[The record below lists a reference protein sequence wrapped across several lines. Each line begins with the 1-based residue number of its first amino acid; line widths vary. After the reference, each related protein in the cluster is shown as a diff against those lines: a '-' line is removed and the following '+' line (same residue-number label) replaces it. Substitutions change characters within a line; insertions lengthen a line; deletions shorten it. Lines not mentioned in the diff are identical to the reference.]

1 MRSTRFKNLRRMIV
15 AGLACGAGAAPAA
28 GPVYLHQGSSWTP
41 AARADFYTRDQGS
54 RLVPYA
60 WAKAL
65 KAPSGA
71 PFLGDGLARYG
82 YLPNPANANGL
93 PVGFMTG
100 TYAQTPYLSMNCSA
114 CHTRQ
119 IVVGSTEYRVDGGPA
134 IVDFHALLADLDAAV
149 GAVLAGDAAF
159 AAFAAQVL
167 GPGAPPG
174 RVAALRQEVSDYHL
188 REHTL
193 VTRALPP
200 QGWGLGRL
208 DAVSMIYN
216 RLVGMDI
223 GPPPSRLIPEN
234 IALADAPVRYPFLWN
249 AAKQDRTQWPGFSK
263 NGDDLFAMARNLGQV
278 YGVFGIF
285 RPSRQGGHVDFTAG
299 NSAQFKGLDRI
310 EHLVRKIGA
319 PRWPWALDSGLV
331 AQGKRIY
338 ERRTQDGGC
347 TECHGKR
354 PGAFRFIPPRSTW
367 ATPLCDV
374 GTDKREYAIL
384 HRNVKSGV
392 FEGAKAPVGNA
403 IGADADTFALLG
415 VAVIGSIFQQ
425 AFGVSLFK
433 YGNAETAAV
442 TPKRHKPA
450 AEQLLA
456 TYKPAAPDACG
467 GKSGPIKYESRVMH
481 GIWAAAPYLHNGSVP
496 TLADLLK
503 SPRNRPDKFE
513 VGNRYDIALVGL
525 ARSQAPGAQERN
537 TRGCSENDLES
548 GESRCGH
555 DYGTNLG
562 DSEKKALL
570 EYLKAL

>member
-1 MRSTRFKNLRRMIV
+1 MRSTRFRIFRKLT
-15 AGLACGAGAAPAA
+15 AAALACSAGVAAAA

-41 AARADFYTRDQGS
+41 SARADFYTRDQGS
-54 RLVPYA
+54 RLIPYA

-65 KAPSGA
+65 KAPDGA
-71 PFLGDGLARYG
+71 PFLADGLARYG

-100 TYAQTPYLSMNCSA
+100 VYGQKPYLAMNCSA

-134 IVDFHALLADLDAAV
+134 IVDFQALLADLDSAV
-149 GAVLAGDAAF
+149 GAVLASDSAF

-167 GPGAPPG
+167 GAGAPPA
-174 RVAALRQEVSDYHL
+174 RVAALRQEVADYHL

-208 DAVSMIYN
+208 DAVSMIFN

-223 GPPPSRLIPEN
+223 GPAPSFLIPGN

-249 AAKQDRTQWPGFSK
+249 APKQDRTQWPGFSK
-263 NGDDLFAMARNLGQV
+263 NGDDLFALTRNLGQV

-285 RPSRQGGHVDFTAG
+285 RPSRQGNHVDFLAG
-299 NSAQFKGLDRI
+299 NSIQWKNLEHI
-310 EHLVRKIGA
+310 EHLVRKIGP
-319 PRWPWALDSGLV
+319 PRWPWALDPALV

-338 ERRTQDGGC
+338 DRGTSDGGC
-347 TECHGKR
+347 AECHGKR
-354 PGAFRFIPPRSTW
+354 PGAFRFLPPSSTW

-374 GTDKREYAIL
+374 GTDSREYAIL
-384 HRNVKSGV
+384 KRSVESGV
-392 FEGAKAPVGNA
+392 FEGAKAPVGSP
-403 IGADADTFALLG
+403 IGATSDTFSLLA
-415 VAVIGSIFQQ
+415 VSVIGAIFQQ
-425 AFGVSLFK
+425 TFGVSLFK
-433 YGNAETAAV
+433 YGGEAPAA
-442 TPKRHKPA
+442 TPAKHKPA
-450 AEQLLA
+450 ADELLA
-456 TYKPAAPDACG
+456 TYKPAAPEPCG
-467 GKSGPIKYESRVMH
+467 STNGPIRYESRVME

-503 SPRNRPDKFE
+503 APRNRPDKFE
-513 VGNRYDIALVGL
+513 VGNRYDTALVGL
-525 ARSQAPGAQERN
+525 ARDQGPGAGKRD
-537 TRGCSENDLES
+537 TRGCSEDDIKS

-555 DYGTNLG
+555 DFGTDLS

-570 EYLKAL
+570 EYLKAI